1 MHALPVQQPQFLH
14 RVLLGRSDS
23 AIVCV
28 LRVMRSDSICVLCFD
43 SPNTQQCL
51 MWLLQG
57 RLPEIEVL
65 QKQISKAHE
74 ELSDLRFKLDEQRAA
89 AASKE
94 QQHQANR
101 QQLESQL
108 EAATHQKERLQ
119 LEASAATTRATQHE
133 KQLEELYEL
142 CTTQQGET
150 QAKYLCC

>member
-1 MHALPVQQPQFLH
+1 M
-14 RVLLGRSDS
+14 
-23 AIVCV
+23 
-28 LRVMRSDSICVLCFD
+28 
-43 SPNTQQCL
+43 
-51 MWLLQG
+51 LQG

-74 ELSDLRFKLDEQRAA
+74 EMSDLRFKVEEQRAA

-94 QQHQANR
+94 QQLHTDK

-119 LEASAATTRATQHE
+119 LEATAATTRATQHE

-142 CTTQQGET
+142 CTTQQGELICRLQT
-150 QAKYLCC
+150 CVKQPSFTGFDACLHQTLAATSTTASIWAYTNCNCVE